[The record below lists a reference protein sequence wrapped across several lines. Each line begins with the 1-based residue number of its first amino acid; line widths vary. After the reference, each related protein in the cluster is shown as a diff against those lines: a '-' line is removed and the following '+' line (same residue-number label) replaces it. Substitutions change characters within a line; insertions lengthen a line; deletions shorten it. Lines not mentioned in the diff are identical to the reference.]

1 MHPSRHSNSLQRVRA
16 YYRAARSAA
25 LYYVVKP
32 PSAKFSKFDALLLR
46 LWCMD
51 SSENLCAYETIHY
64 ACCVKI
70 LRECV
75 EVARNT
81 VTKCLFLGKVQEF
94 QNFDQFDLSHLYMN
108 WSEFLCGCIPRV
120 YLSFALHFKR
130 KLLLFSQCKIVDP
143 TFLQNVVWFF
153 VNSSSRCDSTKS
165 F

>member
-1 MHPSRHSNSLQRVRA
+1 MHSSRHSNSLQRVRA

-81 VTKCLFLGKVQEF
+81 VTKCLFPGTLFFYMSAGK
-94 QNFDQFDLSHLYMN
+94 QNL
-108 WSEFLCGCIPRV
+108 
-120 YLSFALHFKR
+120 
-130 KLLLFSQCKIVDP
+130 
-143 TFLQNVVWFF
+143 TFF
-153 VNSSSRCDSTKS
+153 VSTFRLCVGDTWFTHIWSTHVGAKTVK
-165 F
+165 